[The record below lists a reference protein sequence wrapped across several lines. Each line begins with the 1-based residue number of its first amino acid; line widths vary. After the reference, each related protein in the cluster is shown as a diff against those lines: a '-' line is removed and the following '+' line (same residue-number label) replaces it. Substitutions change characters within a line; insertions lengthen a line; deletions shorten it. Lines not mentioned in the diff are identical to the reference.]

1 MLYYLNCM
9 SSTSSY
15 LKYLLS
21 EKELEKERSFLNM
34 SHISTSVS
42 SLLILFSLP
51 KASYPKLTFIIHILN
66 VLYCLVH
73 VLRLHEA
80 FPLTPPQKKKAGIW
94 ESSQMVQFCFVLQM
108 FVKFIIHNECY
119 TMNVSPIEFNVSV
132 F

>member
-80 FPLTPPQKKKAGIW
+80 FPLTPPPPKKRLGSGSLLRWFNSALFYRCL
-94 ESSQMVQFCFVLQM
+94 SSSL
-108 FVKFIIHNECY
+108 Y
-119 TMNVSPIEFNVSV
+119 TMNATQ
-132 F
+132 

>member
-1 MLYYLNCM
+1 
-9 SSTSSY
+9 
-15 LKYLLS
+15 
-21 EKELEKERSFLNM
+21 M

-80 FPLTPPQKKKAGIW
+80 FPLTQKKKKGWDLGVFSDGSILLC
-94 ESSQMVQFCFVLQM
+94 STDVCQV
-108 FVKFIIHNECY
+108 HNECY